1 MKVKLCS
8 VPEVGSS
15 LSRVF
20 SGSERPELTLW
31 EAPVVYD
38 DTRNEN
44 PRLTPE
50 DVANIEKQAHS
61 KGFEVGRWEGFQ
73 AAHKTIEEQVARLNQ
88 VLAALTKPFEQI
100 NSNVEDELILL
111 AAAIAEQLIKRE
123 VSVDPG
129 LIKVAVQEATAALS
143 TSARHINLH
152 LHPEDAAVLRSGQS
166 KEPVPQQWRI
176 VEDPGLARGDCQIDC
191 EDELVDATVRG
202 RIRAI
207 VSQSFGIETD
217 D

>member
-1 MKVKLCS
+1 M
-8 VPEVGSS
+8 
-15 LSRVF
+15 SRVF
-20 SGSERPELTLW
+20 SGAERPGLTLW
-31 EAPVVYD
+31 EAPTVYD

-61 KGFEVGRWEGFQ
+61 KGFEMGRWEGFQ
-73 AAHKTIEEQVARLNQ
+73 AAHKTIEEQVARLDQ

-111 AAAIAEQLIKRE
+111 AAAIAEQIVKRE
-123 VSVDPG
+123 VSVDPS

-152 LHPEDAAVLRSGQS
+152 LHPDDAAVLRSGQS
-166 KEPVPQQWRI
+166 QQSVPQQWRI
-176 VEDPGLARGDCQIDC
+176 VEDPGLGRGDCQIDC

-202 RIRAI
+202 RISAI
-207 VSQSFGIETD
+207 VAQSFGIEAD